1 MRKIGKCRYGLNMEG
16 SNRTVA
22 AVILDLLAK
31 EGVKKAFGI
40 PGVHNL
46 AFWNALS
53 KERPEIVS
61 VRHEQSCVY
70 AADGLARATGRLSV
84 AITTTGPGAA
94 NTLGAFGE
102 AAISGSHILLISSEA
117 PIKNRS
123 NSGARGFLHEMDDQ
137 SALFSPLAKKVM
149 IGHEELVLAKSCR
162 SADEAIATVV
172 DFIRYL
178 ATAPVGAGYIGVP
191 ADVLSQEFIG
201 QIPEPSKAVLTFLSK
216 SGGENIA
223 LDSVKELLVE
233 AKKIGIWAGGGAT
246 SVSSE
251 IATLSDHLSAPI
263 FTSFAGRGIGS
274 ASKNYLNI
282 PIHEEEAESLLSE
295 CEVLLV
301 FGSQMDG
308 MNTKNWSIKFPK
320 KIALIDANPKIA
332 LRNID
337 ADAVIESSNLTVIIN
352 ELLKLDGKSGWVDVA
367 QVSFDARK
375 RVATSEKGKAGISLV
390 SAIEKCWPSENYIVC
405 DMAISGYWTG
415 VYLQSKHPRQIA
427 YPVGW
432 GTLGFGLPASL
443 GPSSLGIATLL
454 VCGDGGIAFG
464 LGELA
469 TVAQEQLPLT
479 ILLHDDGGYGM
490 LRFDQK
496 VMHHP
501 ERGVNLFNPDW
512 KVLAQ
517 SFGIDFM
524 ESSLSELP
532 QVLVKRSV
540 SSTPAIILITE
551 SIYPPKSTSPRWNEK

>member
-1 MRKIGKCRYGLNMEG
+1 MEG

-46 AFWNALS
+46 GFWNALS
-53 KERPEIVS
+53 KERPKIVS

-70 AADGLARATGRLSV
+70 AADGLSRATGKLAI

-102 AAISGSHILLISSEA
+102 AALSGSHILLISSEA

-123 NSGARGFLHEMDDQ
+123 PEGARGILHEMDDQ
-137 SALFSPLAKKVM
+137 SALFSPLAKRVM
-149 IGHEELVLAKSCR
+149 IDSEELVLAKSCK
-162 SADEAIATVV
+162 SAAEAIATVV
-172 DFIRYL
+172 DYL
-178 ATAPVGAGYIGVP
+178 KYLSTAPVGAGYIGVP
-191 ADVLSQEFIG
+191 ADVLNQEFTSA
-201 QIPEPSKAVLTFLSK
+201 IPQLSEKAAAFFNQSK
-216 SGGENIA
+216 SEI
-223 LDSVKELLVE
+223 LDLNPVKNLLIE

-246 SVSSE
+246 SVTSE
-251 IATLSDHLSAPI
+251 IATLSNHLSAPI
-263 FTSFAGRGIGS
+263 FTSFAGRGVGS
-274 ASKNYLNI
+274 TSENYLNI
-282 PIHEEEAESLLSE
+282 PIHEVEAEKLLAQ

-301 FGSQMDG
+301 FGSQLDG
-308 MNTKNWSIKFPK
+308 MNTKNWNIKFPN
-320 KIALIDANPKIA
+320 KIVLIDANPKIA
-332 LRNID
+332 LRNIS
-337 ADAVIESSNLTVIIN
+337 ADVVIQSSDLSAVIDQ
-352 ELLKLDGKSGWVDVA
+352 LLSLDGRANWVDVA
-367 QVSFDARK
+367 QISVDARK
-375 RVATSEKGKAGISLV
+375 RITASDKGKAGMALV
-390 SAIEKCWPSENYIVC
+390 DAIEKSWPSENHIVC

-415 VYLQSKHPRQIA
+415 VYLQAERPRQIA

-443 GPSSLGIATLL
+443 GPASAGLATLL

-496 VMHHP
+496 VMNHP

-512 KVLAQ
+512 KILAQ
-517 SFGIDFM
+517 AFGIDFM
-524 ESSLSELP
+524 ESNLNQLSE
-532 QVLVKRSV
+532 VLAKRSV
-540 SSTPAIILITE
+540 SSTPGIVLITD
-551 SIYPPKSTSPRWNEK
+551 SIYPPKSTSPRWNEE

>member
-1 MRKIGKCRYGLNMEG
+1 MEG

-46 AFWNALS
+46 GFWNALS

-70 AADGLARATGRLSV
+70 AADGLSRATGKLAI

-102 AAISGSHILLISSEA
+102 AALSGSHILLISSEA

-123 NSGARGFLHEMDDQ
+123 PEGARGILHEMDDQ
-137 SALFSPLAKKVM
+137 SALFSPLAKRVM
-149 IGHEELVLAKSCR
+149 IDSEELVLAKSCK
-162 SADEAIATVV
+162 SAAEAIATVV
-172 DFIRYL
+172 DYL
-178 ATAPVGAGYIGVP
+178 KYLSTAPVGAGYIGVP
-191 ADVLSQEFIG
+191 ADVLNQEFTSA
-201 QIPEPSKAVLTFLSK
+201 IPQLSEKAAALFNQSK
-216 SGGENIA
+216 SEI
-223 LDSVKELLVE
+223 LDLNPVKNLLIE

-246 SVSSE
+246 SVTSE
-251 IATLSDHLSAPI
+251 IATLSNHLSAPI
-263 FTSFAGRGIGS
+263 FTSFAGRGVGS
-274 ASKNYLNI
+274 TSENYLNI
-282 PIHEEEAESLLSE
+282 PIHEVEAEKLLAQ

-301 FGSQMDG
+301 FGSQLDG
-308 MNTKNWSIKFPK
+308 MNTKNWNIKFPK
-320 KIALIDANPKIA
+320 KIVLIDANPKIA
-332 LRNID
+332 LRNIS
-337 ADAVIESSNLTVIIN
+337 ADVVIQSSDISAVIDQ
-352 ELLKLDGKSGWVDVA
+352 LLNLDGRANWVDVA
-367 QVSFDARK
+367 QISLDARK
-375 RVATSEKGKAGISLV
+375 RITASDKGKAGMALV
-390 SAIEKCWPSENYIVC
+390 DAIEKSWPSENHIVC

-415 VYLQSKHPRQIA
+415 VYLQAERPRQIA

-443 GPSSLGIATLL
+443 GPASAGLATLL

-469 TVAQEQLPLT
+469 TVAQERLPLT

-496 VMHHP
+496 VMNHP
-501 ERGVNLFNPDW
+501 ERGVNLFNPNW
-512 KVLAQ
+512 KILAQ
-517 SFGIDFM
+517 AFGIDFM
-524 ESSLSELP
+524 ESNLNQLSE
-532 QVLVKRSV
+532 VLAKRSV
-540 SSTPAIILITE
+540 SSTPGIVLITD

>member
-1 MRKIGKCRYGLNMEG
+1 MEG

-46 AFWNALS
+46 GFWNALS

-70 AADGLARATGRLSV
+70 AADGLSRATGKLAV

-102 AAISGSHILLISSEA
+102 AALSGSHILLISSEA

-123 NSGARGFLHEMDDQ
+123 PEGARGILHEMDDQ
-137 SALFSPLAKKVM
+137 SALFSPLAKRVM
-149 IGHEELVLAKSCR
+149 IDSEELVLAKSCK
-162 SADEAIATVV
+162 SAAEAIATLV
-172 DFIRYL
+172 DYL
-178 ATAPVGAGYIGVP
+178 KYLSTAPVGAGYIGVP
-191 ADVLSQEFIG
+191 ADVLNQEFTSAIP
-201 QIPEPSKAVLTFLSK
+201 QISEKAAAFFNQSK
-216 SGGENIA
+216 SEI
-223 LDSVKELLVE
+223 LDLNPVKNLLIE

-246 SVSSE
+246 SVTSE
-251 IATLSDHLSAPI
+251 IATLSNHLSAPI

-274 ASKNYLNI
+274 TSENYLNI
-282 PIHEEEAESLLSE
+282 PIHEVEAEKLLAQ

-301 FGSQMDG
+301 FGSQLDG
-308 MNTKNWSIKFPK
+308 MNTKNWNIKFPK
-320 KIALIDANPKIA
+320 KIVLIDANPKIA
-332 LRNID
+332 LRNIS
-337 ADAVIESSNLTVIIN
+337 ADVVIQSSDLSAVIDQ
-352 ELLKLDGKSGWVDVA
+352 LLNLDGRANWVDVE
-367 QVSFDARK
+367 QISVDARK
-375 RVATSEKGKAGISLV
+375 RITASDKGKAGMALV
-390 SAIEKCWPSENYIVC
+390 DAIEKSWPSENHIVC

-415 VYLQSKHPRQIA
+415 VYLQAERPRQIA

-443 GPSSLGIATLL
+443 GPASAGLATLL

-469 TVAQEQLPLT
+469 TVAQERLPLT

-496 VMHHP
+496 VMNHP
-501 ERGVNLFNPDW
+501 ERGVNLFNPNW
-512 KVLAQ
+512 KILAQ
-517 SFGIDFM
+517 AFGIDFM
-524 ESSLSELP
+524 ESNLNQLSE
-532 QVLVKRSV
+532 VLAKRSV
-540 SSTPAIILITE
+540 SSTPGIVLITD